1 MLLSK
6 NLVAVLLFS
15 STLFSQA
22 ILANDLKGHHSPYL
36 AMHGEDPIQWS
47 SWGEDAIE
55 KARKENKLLYV
66 SIGYFACHWCHVMH
80 QESFLDKDVAKQL
93 NENYIPVKVDRELNT
108 VLDKRLIEFV
118 SVTNGVAGWPLNVFI
133 TPEGYPLVGGTYM
146 PRDHFYGVLQT
157 IGKRWKDDPALIKSK
172 AENLSHQLKGMLG
185 VLELTTKEHSIGSRR
200 EEFIKKTMEQ
210 ADDLQ
215 GGFGNKKFPNIPQL
229 SALLEVNAIKPDP
242 EIDEFLRLTLDAIIS
257 KGLHDAI
264 GGGFFRYTVDPGW
277 RTPHFEK
284 MLYTNA
290 QMPILL
296 LKAADYFNEPHYRTI
311 ALETLDFLNRAM
323 QGKKAFIAS
332 LSAVDEDGNEGAYY
346 LWTTEEL
353 KKQLGKQDA
362 SLAFS
367 IWDLDRE
374 NDFAFG
380 NLPVL
385 NESIESLAETA
396 KLSVAETSSRLKRIQ
411 NKLLKHRSLSRQ
423 LPRDDKQLAS
433 WNGLALSAFAEALP
447 YQSKYFETGNKLS
460 GFLLELWDGK
470 QLKRSAASGQS
481 GTLLDYA
488 AVANG
493 LLAWSKASKQ
503 PRYAA
508 IAAAIVDQAWKL
520 FYREM
525 TWHESSNPLLPNA
538 VAQSHIADTPITSP
552 ETLLLEASEKLGGE
566 IMKKR
571 ILSVIS
577 TSNRSINVDP
587 YGYASLIAFSLTTDV
602 IQNQP

>member
-1 MLLSK
+1 MYLSK
-6 NLVAVLLFS
+6 NLVAALLFCCTLS
-15 STLFSQA
+15 SQIVQA
-22 ILANDLKGHHSPYL
+22 NALDGHHSPYL
-36 AMHGEDPIQWS
+36 AMHGKDPIQWS
-47 SWGEDAIE
+47 SWGEAALE

-80 QESFLDKDVAKQL
+80 KESFLDNDIAKRL
-93 NENYIPVKVDRELNT
+93 NEDYIPVKVDRELNP

-146 PRDHFYGVLQT
+146 PREHFDGVLQT
-157 IGKRWKDDPALIKSK
+157 LGKRWKDDPDLIKGK
-172 AENLSHQLKGMLG
+172 AKNLSKQLKGMLG

-200 EEFIKKTMEQ
+200 KEFLKKTMEQ

-215 GGFGNKKFPNIPQL
+215 GGFSNQKFPNIPQL
-229 SALLEVNAIKPDP
+229 SALLAVNAIQPDP
-242 EIDEFLRLTLDAIIS
+242 EIDDFLKLTLDAIIS

-264 GGGFFRYTVDPGW
+264 GGGFFRYTIDPGW

-311 ALETLDFLNRAM
+311 ALETLDFLSRAM

-332 LSAVDEDGNEGAYY
+332 LSAVDNDGNEGAYY

-353 KKQLGKQDA
+353 SKELSKKDA
-362 SLAFS
+362 SLAFAA
-367 IWDLDRE
+367 WDLNRE
-374 NDFAFG
+374 NDFTFG
-380 NLPVL
+380 NLPVTSA
-385 NESIESLAETA
+385 SIESLAKTA
-396 KLSVAETSSRLKRIQ
+396 GLTIADTKALLKNIH
-411 NKLLKHRSLSRQ
+411 NKLLKHRSSSRQ

-433 WNGLALSAFAEALP
+433 WNGLALSAFAQAFP
-447 YQSKYFETGNKLS
+447 YESKYLKTGNNLS
-460 GFLLELWDGK
+460 SFLLELWDGK
-470 QLKRSAASGQS
+470 QLKRSAASKQP

-493 LLAWSKASKQ
+493 LLAWSEASKQ

-525 TWHESSNPLLPNA
+525 TWHESSDPLLPN
-538 VAQSHIADTPITSP
+538 VVPQSHIADTPITSP
-552 ETLLLEASEKLGGE
+552 ETLLLQASEKLGGE
-566 IMKKR
+566 IMKER

-587 YGYASLIAFSLTTDV
+587 YAYASLIAFSLTTSV